1 MKGIKDKVDEAL
13 EKKIKA
19 AERGALGEIAIIQ
32 QRTVAGQNVEGAPF
46 KEYSH
51 SYAKVRERNNDQVTP
66 PNLTITGDMLSSI
79 RLGQTER
86 RKEGAVIIITPNDQ
100 VQANK
105 IAGNDKIRKFFGL
118 SEQQRQRIIDQ
129 INKG

>member
-46 KEYSH
+46 KAYSP
-51 SYAKVRERNNDQVTP
+51 SYAKVRERNNDQVSP

-86 RKEGAVIIITPNDQ
+86 RKEGAIIIITPNDQ